1 MLSDRIGFF
10 CDDTRDS
17 IKGNVFDAGNA
28 GYVNGAP
35 QHGYEVLHSIGA
47 WRGGQHGYWP
57 RQAGQVVQYISA
69 HDNLTLWDKLAAV
82 GRRGDYDAPDAELLA
97 QNRLAAGI
105 VMTCKGMPFF
115 QAGEEFARTKHGEGN
130 SFKSSW
136 QLNKIDWTR
145 ALEQEEL
152 VDYYRGLLALR
163 RKFQA
168 YGTCEPDCKKTFFR
182 ENQIAGYELEYP
194 NGRAVCVFYNPW
206 EKEAL
211 QKLPEGNWKLLCDG
225 KRCAE
230 DGAEMKESMMLPA
243 KSMVLLAR
251 E

>member
-1 MLSDRIGFF
+1 MDERTLSM
-10 CDDTRDS
+10 
-17 IKGNVFDAGNA
+17 
-28 GYVNGAP
+28 
-35 QHGYEVLHSIGA
+35 
-47 WRGGQHGYWP
+47 
-57 RQAGQVVQYISA
+57 
-69 HDNLTLWDKLAAV
+69 
-82 GRRGDYDAPDAELLA
+82 
-97 QNRLAAGI
+97 NRLAAGI

-115 QAGEEFARTKHGEGN
+115 QSGEEFARTKHGEGN

-194 NGRAVCVFYNPW
+194 DGRAVCVFYNPW

>member
-1 MLSDRIGFF
+1 M
-10 CDDTRDS
+10 
-17 IKGNVFDAGNA
+17 
-28 GYVNGAP
+28 
-35 QHGYEVLHSIGA
+35 
-47 WRGGQHGYWP
+47 
-57 RQAGQVVQYISA
+57 
-69 HDNLTLWDKLAAV
+69 
-82 GRRGDYDAPDAELLA
+82 
-97 QNRLAAGI
+97 NRLAAGI

-115 QAGEEFARTKHGEGN
+115 QAGEEFARTKQGEGN
-130 SFKSSW
+130 SFKSPW

-152 VDYYRGLLALR
+152 VNYYRGLLKLR

-194 NGRAVCVFYNPW
+194 DGRAVCVFYNPW